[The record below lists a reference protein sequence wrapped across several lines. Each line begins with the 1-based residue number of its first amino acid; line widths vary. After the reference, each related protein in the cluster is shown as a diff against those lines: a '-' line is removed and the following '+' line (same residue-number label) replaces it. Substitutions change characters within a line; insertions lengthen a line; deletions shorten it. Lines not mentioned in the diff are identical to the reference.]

1 VKYTISEISEIIHAK
16 QIGNE
21 NSDIQ
26 YLIIDSRNIS
36 SSQNALFF
44 AIRGDRND
52 GHQFIEELYNKG
64 VKNFV
69 VEQVPENHSKYK
81 SVNFLVV
88 SNVLEALQNLASH
101 HRKQFSYPVIG
112 ITGSNG
118 KTIVKEWLYQILHS
132 KVNIVRS
139 PKSFN
144 SQVGVPLSVWLMNS
158 TFNIAVFEA
167 GISLPG
173 EMEKLEKVILPS
185 IGLITNIGE
194 SHQEN
199 FIDYKHKAKEK
210 LKLFKNSDLIIYCK
224 DHEIIDQ
231 LISEDPDLSKKQKFT
246 WSEKSEST
254 IQLISKSKKADH
266 TILELVYKSKQYELS
281 IPFTDNASVEDAIH
295 VIACLFALGYEI
307 TDFKSQIESLL
318 PVAMRMELKKGLNEC
333 TIINDSYNSDLNS
346 LNIALN
352 YLSQQN
358 QHSKK
363 IVILSDILQS
373 GKSDKALYSEVSGLI
388 KKYNVDQIIG
398 IGTAILSQ
406 ADVFD
411 IQKSFYSNT
420 NEFLT
425 EFSKKT
431 FSDSAILLKGSRN
444 FSFEKISAIL
454 EEKIHLTV
462 LEIDLNA
469 LVHNLNYF
477 KSKLNQNTKI
487 MVMVKALSYGIGTH
501 EIASILQYQ
510 RVDYLGV
517 AFTDEGVALREA
529 GIKLPII
536 VMNPEQNSF
545 NLMIEHNLEPEIYSF
560 SVLRNFLKA
569 LENIGIPEYP
579 IHIKLDTGMHRLGFM
594 SHEID
599 LLIEELLKSKNSII
613 ASIFSHLAASDE
625 GYHDSFTLEQIG
637 LFEELSNK
645 ITSKLQYP
653 VIRHVL
659 NSAGIER
666 FPECQFEMV
675 RLGIGLYGISST
687 NQNQLETV
695 SSLKS
700 TVIQIK
706 QVQKDETIGY
716 SRNATAL
723 NDMTIAIVPVGYADG
738 LNRKLGNGN
747 GKLFINGYI
756 VPIVGNICMD
766 MCMADITGCIIHEGD
781 VVEVFGKEI
790 SVKEIAEILET
801 IPYEIFAGIPSR
813 VKRVYYQE

>member
-1 VKYTISEISEIIHAK
+1 
-16 QIGNE
+16 
-21 NSDIQ
+21 
-26 YLIIDSRNIS
+26 
-36 SSQNALFF
+36 
-44 AIRGDRND
+44 
-52 GHQFIEELYNKG
+52 
-64 VKNFV
+64 
-69 VEQVPENHSKYK
+69 
-81 SVNFLVV
+81 
-88 SNVLEALQNLASH
+88 
-101 HRKQFSYPVIG
+101 
-112 ITGSNG
+112 
-118 KTIVKEWLYQILHS
+118 
-132 KVNIVRS
+132 
-139 PKSFN
+139 
-144 SQVGVPLSVWLMNS
+144 
-158 TFNIAVFEA
+158 
-167 GISLPG
+167 
-173 EMEKLEKVILPS
+173 
-185 IGLITNIGE
+185 
-194 SHQEN
+194 
-199 FIDYKHKAKEK
+199 
-210 LKLFKNSDLIIYCK
+210 
-224 DHEIIDQ
+224 
-231 LISEDPDLSKKQKFT
+231 
-246 WSEKSEST
+246 
-254 IQLISKSKKADH
+254 
-266 TILELVYKSKQYELS
+266 
-281 IPFTDNASVEDAIH
+281 
-295 VIACLFALGYEI
+295 
-307 TDFKSQIESLL
+307 
-318 PVAMRMELKKGLNEC
+318 
-333 TIINDSYNSDLNS
+333 
-346 LNIALN
+346 
-352 YLSQQN
+352 
-358 QHSKK
+358 
-363 IVILSDILQS
+363 
-373 GKSDKALYSEVSGLI
+373 
-388 KKYNVDQIIG
+388 
-398 IGTAILSQ
+398 
-406 ADVFD
+406 
-411 IQKSFYSNT
+411 
-420 NEFLT
+420 
-425 EFSKKT
+425 
-431 FSDSAILLKGSRN
+431 
-444 FSFEKISAIL
+444 
-454 EEKIHLTV
+454 
-462 LEIDLNA
+462 
-469 LVHNLNYF
+469 
-477 KSKLNQNTKI
+477 

-569 LENIGIPEYP
+569 LENLGIPEYP
-579 IHIKLDTGMHRLGFM
+579 IHLKLDTGMHRLGFM

-599 LLIEELLKSKNSII
+599 LLIEELLKSKNSIV

-625 GYHDSFTLEQIG
+625 GYHDTFTLEQIG

-666 FPECQFEMV
+666 FPESQFEMV

-766 MCMADITGCIIHEGD
+766 MCIADITGCIIREGD